1 MKNLIS
7 NVALLNSYV
16 KQDGFFEK
24 ANKDYIDTLTEIAK
38 EIAEQKSKKPII
50 LISGPSGS
58 GKTTTALTIGKIL
71 DEMGVITHT
80 LSLDNYFKTIT
91 DEEKILLEKGEL
103 DLESPNR
110 VDEVLLNEQLG
121 KMIQGEPVEL
131 PKYDFT
137 AAKRV
142 LSGKILHRKKGE
154 LVILEGI
161 HALNPDVVTLPSDE
175 TYKIYI
181 SVRTRVRVRNT
192 ILHPCCIRLM
202 RRMIRDKIYRG
213 RAYADTLKM
222 FESVELG
229 EEKYIMPYKH
239 RSDHDID
246 TFIPYELS
254 VYRPKLLEELQK
266 INTTDM
272 VDHMVE
278 VLAAAEPIDEEQ
290 VPTNSLI
297 REFIG
302 NGHFEY

>member
-1 MKNLIS
+1 MNNLIS

-24 ANKDYIDTLTEIAK
+24 ANKQYLDTLTEIAN
-38 EIAEQKSKKPII
+38 EIAAQKDKKPII

-58 GKTTTALTIGKIL
+58 GKTTTALTIEKIL
-71 DEMGVITHT
+71 DEMGVETHT

-91 DEEKILLEKGEL
+91 DEEKVMLENGEL
-103 DLESPNR
+103 DLESPKR
-110 VDEVLLNEQLG
+110 VDEKLLNEQLE
-121 KMIQGEPVEL
+121 KMIQCEPVEL

-142 LSGKILHRKKGE
+142 MLGRILHRKKGE

-202 RRMIRDKIYRG
+202 RRMIRDKIYRA
-213 RAYADTLKM
+213 RDYADTLKM
-222 FESVELG
+222 YESVEIG

-239 RSDHDID
+239 YSDHDID

>member
-1 MKNLIS
+1 MIS

-38 EIAEQKSKKPII
+38 EIAEQKDKKPII

-58 GKTTTALTIGKIL
+58 GKTTTALTIEKIL
-71 DEMGVITHT
+71 DEMGVVTHT

-137 AAKRV
+137 VAKRV